1 VAVEP
6 GVGVIDGVCVAG
18 AVAVAVPVGVRDGAA
33 VAGDRVFV
41 AVAREIARVG
51 TPVGRALAH
60 AVRVNTKSR
69 TSRDFLAIGYSN
81 CTRYEPHPITQKLG
95 LL

>member
-1 VAVEP
+1 
-6 GVGVIDGVCVAG
+6 
-18 AVAVAVPVGVRDGAA
+18 
-33 VAGDRVFV
+33 
-41 AVAREIARVG
+41 
-51 TPVGRALAH
+51 
-60 AVRVNTKSR
+60 VNTKSR